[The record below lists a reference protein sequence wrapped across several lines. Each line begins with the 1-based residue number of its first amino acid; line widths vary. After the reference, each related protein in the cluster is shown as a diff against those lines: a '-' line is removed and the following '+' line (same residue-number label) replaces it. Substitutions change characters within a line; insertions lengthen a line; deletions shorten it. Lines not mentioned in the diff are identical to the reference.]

1 MAREQAQAQ
10 LRQAARSLLAQGM
23 TIEQVAGLLGLAID
37 QVAALAEA

>member
-1 MAREQAQAQ
+1 MARELAQAQ

-23 TIEQVAGLLGLAID
+23 TIDQVARLLGLSTD